1 MDVIFMILSGAI
13 GAFVKDIIEDGKI
26 VLPKRVN
33 GDLILGFI
41 GSIIVGA
48 FIGFLVDKN
57 PVVSGL
63 AGYVGKSMI
72 ENLIP
77 KNSYR

>member
-1 MDVIFMILSGAI
+1 MISLIIAGAI
-13 GAFVKDIIEDGKI
+13 GALVKDILQDGKI
-26 VLPKRVN
+26 SLPKKVN
-33 GDLILGFI
+33 GDLVLGFI

-48 FIGFLVDKN
+48 FIGFLVDKD
-57 PVVSGL
+57 PVISGL

-77 KNSYR
+77 KNSYH